1 VKPAAF
7 EYHAI
12 GTAEEAR
19 ALLAIHRDEAKLLAG
34 GQSLMAMMNLRL
46 ARPAHLVDLN
56 RASELDYVRETPDGL
71 AVGAMVR
78 QRTIERSPIVARRVP
93 LLVAALKH
101 VAHFQIRNRG
111 TVGGSLAHA
120 DAAAELPAVL
130 LALDGS
136 VIVHSRER
144 GQRTIG
150 ARELFRGPFTTSLEA
165 DEMIT
170 EVFFPDWSGPCR
182 WSFHEFARRSGDYA
196 IAGVAVVMSRA
207 PDGQVDAASVV
218 LFGVAGTPIRAGLA
232 EQALLE
238 TGSASSAAASVRDEV
253 RPMGNVHGSAE
264 YRRHLASV
272 LTQRAVEEVL
282 AWPEGTSRYP

>member
-12 GTAEEAR
+12 ETAEEAR
-19 ALLAIHRDEAKLLAG
+19 ALLATYRDEAKLLAG
-34 GQSLMAMMNLRL
+34 GQSLMPMMNLRL

-56 RASELDYVRETPDGL
+56 RASELDYIRETHGGL
-71 AVGAMVR
+71 AVGAMTR
-78 QRTIERSPIVARRVP
+78 QRTLERSLVVARRVP

-136 VIVHSRER
+136 VTVHSRDR
-144 GQRTIG
+144 GHRTIG
-150 ARELFRGPFTTSLEA
+150 GRELFRGPFTTSLES

-170 EVFFPDWSGPCR
+170 EVFFPDRSGPSR
-182 WSFHEFARRSGDYA
+182 WSFHEFARRNGDYA
-196 IAGVAVVMSRA
+196 IAGVAVLTSRA
-207 PDGQVDAASVV
+207 PDGQIGAPSVA
-218 LFGVAGTPIRAGLA
+218 LFGVAGTPIRATRA

-238 TGSASSAAASVRDEV
+238 TRSPSSAAAAVRDEV
-253 RPMGNVHGSAE
+253 TTTGNMHGSTE

-272 LTQRAVEEVL
+272 LTQRAAEEVL
-282 AWPEGTSRYP
+282 AWPQGTSPYP

>member
-12 GTAEEAR
+12 ETAEEAR
-19 ALLAIHRDEAKLLAG
+19 ALLATHRDEAKLLAG
-34 GQSLMAMMNLRL
+34 GQSLMPMMNLRL
-46 ARPAHLVDLN
+46 ARPTHLVDLN
-56 RASELDYVRETPDGL
+56 RASELDYIRETPGGL
-71 AVGAMVR
+71 TVGAMTR
-78 QRTIERSPIVARRVP
+78 QRTLERSRVVARRVP

-136 VIVHSRER
+136 VTVHSRER
-144 GQRTIG
+144 GPRTIG
-150 ARELFRGPFTTSLEA
+150 GRELFRRPFTTSLES

-170 EVFFPDWSGPCR
+170 EVFFPDRSGPSR

-207 PDGQVDAASVV
+207 MNGQIGAPSVT
-218 LFGVAGTPIRAGLA
+218 LFGVAGTPIRATRA

-238 TGSASSAAASVRDEV
+238 TGSPSSAAAAVRDEV
-253 RPMGNVHGSAE
+253 TSVGNMHGSAE
-264 YRRHLASV
+264 YRRHLVSV
-272 LTQRAVEEVL
+272 LTQRAAEEVL
-282 AWPEGTSRYP
+282 AWPQGTSPYT